1 VGEMN
6 TKIALEKSFVVDD
19 VWLKVN
25 EMQDVC
31 IRHKKTLNQK
41 VLRLCITMQR
51 EKTLNPSL

>member
-1 VGEMN
+1 MN